1 MKDTTKKDTSILI
14 RLTTDEK
21 EAIRKAA
28 VKDKVT
34 VSEYI
39 RGKLFEAKQ
48 DTKQDTF
55 DISHTVSHIETLKSQ
70 VEYLQGQNQFLQDQN
85 KHLQER
91 NKVYQNEQLDLLQR
105 LLLLS
110 TQQAEKIELIE
121 HEETKKS
128 FFQKFFNR

>member
-1 MKDTTKKDTSILI
+1 MTDKKKDTSILI

-21 EAIRKAA
+21 ETIRKAA

-39 RGKLFEAKQ
+39 RGKLFETKQ

-55 DISHTVSHIETLKSQ
+55 DISHTVNHIETLKSQ
-70 VEYLQGQNQFLQDQN
+70 VSYLQEQNVSLQKQ
-85 KHLQER
+85 
-91 NKVYQNEQLDLLQR
+91 NKVYQSEQLDLLQR

-128 FFQKFFNR
+128 FFQKLFNL

>member
-1 MKDTTKKDTSILI
+1 MTDKKKDTSILI

-21 EAIRKAA
+21 ETIRKAA

-39 RGKLFEAKQ
+39 RGKLFETKV

-55 DISHTVSHIETLKSQ
+55 DISHTVNHIETLKSQ
-70 VEYLQGQNQFLQDQN
+70 VSYLQEQNVSLQKQ
-85 KHLQER
+85 
-91 NKVYQNEQLDLLQR
+91 NKVYQSEQLDLLQR

-128 FFQKFFNR
+128 FWQRLFNQ

>member
-1 MKDTTKKDTSILI
+1 MTDKKKDTSILI

-21 EAIRKAA
+21 ETIRKAA

-39 RGKLFEAKQ
+39 RGRLFE
-48 DTKQDTF
+48 TKVNATQDTF
-55 DISHTVSHIETLKSQ
+55 DISHTVSHIETLRSQ
-70 VEYLQGQNQFLQDQN
+70 VSYLQEQNVSLQTQ
-85 KHLQER
+85 
-91 NKVYQNEQLDLLQR
+91 NKVYQSEQLDLLQR

-128 FFQKFFNR
+128 FWQRFIGK

>member
-1 MKDTTKKDTSILI
+1 MKEQQKKDTSILI

-21 EAIRKAA
+21 ETIRKSA

-39 RGKLFEAKQ
+39 RAKLFETKQ

-55 DISHTVSHIETLKSQ
+55 DISHTVNHIETLKSQ
-70 VEYLQGQNQFLQDQN
+70 VSYLQEQNVSLQKQ
-85 KHLQER
+85 
-91 NKVYQNEQLDLLQR
+91 NKVYQSEQLDLLQR

-128 FFQKFFNR
+128 FWQRLFNQ

>member
-1 MKDTTKKDTSILI
+1 MTTQKSDTKKDTSILI
-14 RLTTDEK
+14 RLTSDEK
-21 EAIRKAA
+21 ETIRKAA

-39 RGKLFEAKQ
+39 RGKLFETKQ

-55 DISHTVSHIETLKSQ
+55 DISHTVNHIETLKSQ
-70 VEYLQGQNQFLQDQN
+70 VSYLQEQNVSLQKQ
-85 KHLQER
+85 

-128 FFQKFFNR
+128 FFQKLFNR

>member
-1 MKDTTKKDTSILI
+1 MKEPQKKDTSILI
-14 RLTTDEK
+14 RLTSDEK
-21 EAIRKAA
+21 ETIRKAA

-39 RGKLFEAKQ
+39 RGKLFETKQ
-48 DTKQDTF
+48 DTKQDAF
-55 DISHTVSHIETLKSQ
+55 DISHTVNHIETLKSQ
-70 VEYLQGQNQFLQDQN
+70 VSYLQEQNVSLQKQ
-85 KHLQER
+85 

-128 FFQKFFNR
+128 FWQRFIGK

>member
-1 MKDTTKKDTSILI
+1 MTDKKKDTSILI

-21 EAIRKAA
+21 ETVRKAA
-28 VKDKVT
+28 VKSKLT

-39 RGKLFEAKQ
+39 RGKLFE
-48 DTKQDTF
+48 TKDSTF

-70 VEYLQGQNQFLQDQN
+70 VSYLQEQNVSLQKQ
-85 KHLQER
+85 

-128 FFQKFFNR
+128 FWQRFIGK

>member
-1 MKDTTKKDTSILI
+1 MKEPQKKDTSILI

-21 EAIRKAA
+21 ETIRKAA
-28 VKDKVT
+28 VKEKVT

-39 RGKLFEAKQ
+39 RGKLFETKQ

-55 DISHTVSHIETLKSQ
+55 DISHTVNHIETLKSQ
-70 VEYLQGQNQFLQDQN
+70 VSYLQEQNVSLQKQ
-85 KHLQER
+85 
-91 NKVYQNEQLDLLQR
+91 NKVYQSEQLDLLQR

-128 FFQKFFNR
+128 FWQRFIGK

>member
-1 MKDTTKKDTSILI
+1 MTDTTKKDTSILI
-14 RLTTDEK
+14 RLTTYEK
-21 EAIRKAA
+21 ETIRKAA

-39 RGKLFEAKQ
+39 RGKLFETKV

-55 DISHTVSHIETLKSQ
+55 DISHTVSHIETLKAQ
-70 VEYLQGQNQFLQDQN
+70 VNYLQEQNISLQKQ
-85 KHLQER
+85 
-91 NKVYQNEQLDLLQR
+91 NKVYQSEQLDLLQR

-128 FFQKFFNR
+128 FFQKLFNR

>member
-1 MKDTTKKDTSILI
+1 MKEPQKKDTSILI
-14 RLTTDEK
+14 RLTSDEK
-21 EAIRKAA
+21 ETVRKAA

-39 RGKLFEAKQ
+39 RGKLFETKQ
-48 DTKQDTF
+48 DTKQGTKQDTF
-55 DISHTVSHIETLKSQ
+55 DISHTVNHIETLKSQ
-70 VEYLQGQNQFLQDQN
+70 VSYLQEQNVSLQKQ
-85 KHLQER
+85 
-91 NKVYQNEQLDLLQR
+91 NKVYQSEQLDLLQR

-128 FFQKFFNR
+128 FWQRFFNQ

>member
-1 MKDTTKKDTSILI
+1 MKEPQKKDTSILI
-14 RLTTDEK
+14 RLTSDEK
-21 EAIRKAA
+21 ETIRKAA

-39 RGKLFEAKQ
+39 RGKLFETKQ

-70 VEYLQGQNQFLQDQN
+70 VSYLQEQNVSLQTQ
-85 KHLQER
+85 
-91 NKVYQNEQLDLLQR
+91 NKVYQSEQLDLLQR

-128 FFQKFFNR
+128 FFQKLFNR

>member
-1 MKDTTKKDTSILI
+1 MTDKKKDTSILI

-39 RGKLFEAKQ
+39 RGKLFETKQ

-70 VEYLQGQNQFLQDQN
+70 VSYLQEQNVSLQ
-85 KHLQER
+85 K
-91 NKVYQNEQLDLLQR
+91 
-105 LLLLS
+105 
-110 TQQAEKIELIE
+110 
-121 HEETKKS
+121 
-128 FFQKFFNR
+128 

>member
-1 MKDTTKKDTSILI
+1 MKEPQKKDTSILI
-14 RLTTDEK
+14 RLTSDEK
-21 EAIRKAA
+21 ETIRKAA

-39 RGKLFEAKQ
+39 RGKLFETKQ
-48 DTKQDTF
+48 DTKQDAKQDTF
-55 DISHTVSHIETLKSQ
+55 DISHTVNHIETLKSQ
-70 VEYLQGQNQFLQDQN
+70 VSYLQEQNVSLQKQ
-85 KHLQER
+85 
-91 NKVYQNEQLDLLQR
+91 NKVYQSEQLDLLQR

-128 FFQKFFNR
+128 FWQRFIGK

>member
-1 MKDTTKKDTSILI
+1 MTDKKKDTSILI

-21 EAIRKAA
+21 ETIRKAA

-39 RGKLFEAKQ
+39 RGKLFETKQ

-55 DISHTVSHIETLKSQ
+55 DISHTVNHIETLKSQ
-70 VEYLQGQNQFLQDQN
+70 VSYLQEQNVSLQKQ
-85 KHLQER
+85 
-91 NKVYQNEQLDLLQR
+91 NKVYQSEQLDLLRR

-128 FFQKFFNR
+128 FWQRFFNQ

>member
-1 MKDTTKKDTSILI
+1 MTDKKKDTSILI

-21 EAIRKAA
+21 ETIRKAA

-39 RGKLFEAKQ
+39 RGKLFETKQ

-55 DISHTVSHIETLKSQ
+55 DISHTVNHIETLKSQ
-70 VEYLQGQNQFLQDQN
+70 VSYLQEQNVSLQKQ
-85 KHLQER
+85 

-128 FFQKFFNR
+128 FFQKLFNR

>member
-1 MKDTTKKDTSILI
+1 MKDTAKKDTSILI
-14 RLTTDEK
+14 RLSSGEK
-21 EAIRKAA
+21 ETIRKAA

-39 RGKLFEAKQ
+39 RGKLFETKI

-55 DISHTVSHIETLKSQ
+55 DISHTVSHIETLKAQ
-70 VEYLQGQNQFLQDQN
+70 VNYLQEQNISLQKQ
-85 KHLQER
+85 
-91 NKVYQNEQLDLLQR
+91 NKVYQSEQLDLLQR

-128 FFQKFFNR
+128 FFQKLFNR

>member
-14 RLTTDEK
+14 RLTSDEK
-21 EAIRKAA
+21 ETIRKAA

-39 RGKLFEAKQ
+39 RGKLFETKV

-55 DISHTVSHIETLKSQ
+55 DISHTVSHIETLKAQ
-70 VEYLQGQNQFLQDQN
+70 VNYLQEQNISLQKQ
-85 KHLQER
+85 

-128 FFQKFFNR
+128 FFQKLFNR

>member
-1 MKDTTKKDTSILI
+1 MKEPQKKDTSILI

-21 EAIRKAA
+21 ETIRKAA

-39 RGKLFEAKQ
+39 RGRLFETKQ

-55 DISHTVSHIETLKSQ
+55 DISHTVNHIETLKSQ
-70 VEYLQGQNQFLQDQN
+70 VSYLQEQNVSLQKQ
-85 KHLQER
+85 
-91 NKVYQNEQLDLLQR
+91 NKVYQSEQLDLLQR

-121 HEETKKS
+121 HEETKKLPWWR
-128 FFQKFFNR
+128 NLI

>member
-1 MKDTTKKDTSILI
+1 MKEPQKKDTSILI

-21 EAIRKAA
+21 ETIRKAA
-28 VKDKVT
+28 VKEKVT

-39 RGKLFEAKQ
+39 RGKLFETKQ

-55 DISHTVSHIETLKSQ
+55 DISHTVNHIETLKSQ
-70 VEYLQGQNQFLQDQN
+70 VNYLQDQN
-85 KHLQER
+85 LSLQKQ
-91 NKVYQNEQLDLLQR
+91 NKVYQSEQLDLLQR

-110 TQQAEKIELIE
+110 TQQVEKIELIE

-128 FFQKFFNR
+128 FWQRFFNR

>member
-1 MKDTTKKDTSILI
+1 MTDKKKDTSILI

-21 EAIRKAA
+21 ETIRKAA

-39 RGKLFEAKQ
+39 RGKLFETKQ
-48 DTKQDTF
+48 DTKRDTF
-55 DISHTVSHIETLKSQ
+55 DISHTVNHIETLKSQ
-70 VEYLQGQNQFLQDQN
+70 VSYLQEQNLSLQKQ
-85 KHLQER
+85 
-91 NKVYQNEQLDLLQR
+91 NKVYQSEQLDLLQR

-128 FFQKFFNR
+128 FWQRFIGK

>member
-39 RGKLFEAKQ
+39 RGKLFETKQ
-48 DTKQDTF
+48 DTNQDTF

-70 VEYLQGQNQFLQDQN
+70 VEYLQTQNQFLQDQN

-110 TQQAEKIELIE
+110 TQQADKIELIE

-128 FFQKFFNR
+128 FFSEIL

>member
-39 RGKLFEAKQ
+39 RGKLFETNV

-70 VEYLQGQNQFLQDQN
+70 VEYLQAQNQFLQDQN
-85 KHLQER
+85 RHLQER

>member
-1 MKDTTKKDTSILI
+1 MKDATKKDTSILI

-21 EAIRKAA
+21 ETIRKAA

-39 RGKLFEAKQ
+39 RGKLFETKV

-55 DISHTVSHIETLKSQ
+55 DISHTVSHIETLKTQ
-70 VEYLQGQNQFLQDQN
+70 VNYLQDQN

-91 NKVYQNEQLDLLQR
+91 NKVYQSEQLDLLQR

-128 FFQKFFNR
+128 FFQKLFNR

>member
-1 MKDTTKKDTSILI
+1 MTDKKKDTSILI

-39 RGKLFEAKQ
+39 RGKLFETKQ

-70 VEYLQGQNQFLQDQN
+70 VSYLQEQNVSLQKQ
-85 KHLQER
+85 

-128 FFQKFFNR
+128 FWQRFFNQ

>member
-1 MKDTTKKDTSILI
+1 MTDKKKDTSILI

-21 EAIRKAA
+21 ETIRKVA

-39 RGKLFEAKQ
+39 RGRLFETKQ

-55 DISHTVSHIETLKSQ
+55 EISHTVNHIETLKSQ
-70 VEYLQGQNQFLQDQN
+70 VNYLQEQNVSLQKQN
-85 KHLQER
+85 KG
-91 NKVYQNEQLDLLQR
+91 YQSEQLDLLQR

-128 FFQKFFNR
+128 FFQKLFNR

>member
-1 MKDTTKKDTSILI
+1 MTDKKKDTSILI
-14 RLTTDEK
+14 RLTSDEK
-21 EAIRKAA
+21 ETIRKAA
-28 VKDKVT
+28 VKEKVT

-39 RGKLFEAKQ
+39 RGKLFETEQ
-48 DTKQDTF
+48 DTKQDAKRDTF
-55 DISHTVSHIETLKSQ
+55 DISHTVNHIETLKSQ
-70 VEYLQGQNQFLQDQN
+70 VSYLQEQNVSLQKQ
-85 KHLQER
+85 

-128 FFQKFFNR
+128 FWQRFFNQ

>member
-1 MKDTTKKDTSILI
+1 MTDKKKDTSILI
-14 RLTTDEK
+14 RLTSDEK
-21 EAIRKAA
+21 ETIRKAA

-39 RGKLFEAKQ
+39 RGKLFETKQ

-55 DISHTVSHIETLKSQ
+55 DISHTVNHIETLKSQ
-70 VEYLQGQNQFLQDQN
+70 VSYLQEQNVSLQKQ
-85 KHLQER
+85 

-128 FFQKFFNR
+128 FWQRFFNQ

>member
-1 MKDTTKKDTSILI
+1 MKEPQKKDTSILI

-21 EAIRKAA
+21 ETIRKAA
-28 VKDKVT
+28 VKEKVT

-39 RGKLFEAKQ
+39 RGKLFETKQ

-55 DISHTVSHIETLKSQ
+55 DISHTVNHIETLKSQ
-70 VEYLQGQNQFLQDQN
+70 VSYLQEQNVSLQKQ
-85 KHLQER
+85 
-91 NKVYQNEQLDLLQR
+91 NKVYQSEQLDLLQR

-128 FFQKFFNR
+128 FFQKLFNR

>member
-28 VKDKVT
+28 VKDKIT

-39 RGKLFEAKQ
+39 RGKLFETKV

-55 DISHTVSHIETLKSQ
+55 DISHTVSHIETLKTQ
-70 VEYLQGQNQFLQDQN
+70 VNYLQEQNISLQKQN
-85 KHLQER
+85 KI
-91 NKVYQNEQLDLLQR
+91 YQSEQLDLLQR

-128 FFQKFFNR
+128 FFQKLFNR

>member
-1 MKDTTKKDTSILI
+1 MTDKKKDTSILI

-21 EAIRKAA
+21 ETIRKAA

-39 RGKLFEAKQ
+39 RGKLFENKGN
-48 DTKQDTF
+48 TKQSTF
-55 DISHTVSHIETLKSQ
+55 DISHTVSHIETLKAQ
-70 VEYLQGQNQFLQDQN
+70 VSYLQDQN
-85 KHLQER
+85 VSLQKQ

-128 FFQKFFNR
+128 FFQKLFNR

>member
-1 MKDTTKKDTSILI
+1 MKEPQKKDTSILI
-14 RLTTDEK
+14 RLTSDEK
-21 EAIRKAA
+21 ETIRKAA

-39 RGKLFEAKQ
+39 RGRLFE
-48 DTKQDTF
+48 TKQDTF
-55 DISHTVSHIETLKSQ
+55 DISHTVNHIETLKSQ
-70 VEYLQGQNQFLQDQN
+70 VSYLQEQNVSLQKQ
-85 KHLQER
+85 

-128 FFQKFFNR
+128 FWQRFIGK

>member
-1 MKDTTKKDTSILI
+1 MTDKKKDTSILI

-21 EAIRKAA
+21 ETIRKVA

-39 RGKLFEAKQ
+39 RGRLFETKQ

-55 DISHTVSHIETLKSQ
+55 DISHTVNHIETLKSQ
-70 VEYLQGQNQFLQDQN
+70 VNYLQEQNVSLQKQN
-85 KHLQER
+85 KG
-91 NKVYQNEQLDLLQR
+91 YQSEQLDLLQR

-128 FFQKFFNR
+128 FFQKLFNR